1 MGEPGTQ
8 ENKQPSRE
16 PWWKSS
22 LAIALIGIAIPGATF
37 VQGWWQKNRELALQE
52 KQQLQQI
59 RTQYMGMLAEAGI
72 EGIEVLADFIADTEQ
87 DPTIRE
93 WAVKQR
99 DKARQKIE
107 DLNKRIETEQQNVKA
122 AQVAAEAA
130 LQREDETRQRLKA
143 IQAQA
148 RQDKAE
154 KEKAE
159 SEATAA
165 RAALTNAQAN
175 VSAKQG
181 KLARARET
189 LNGRPTLKADAAVYK
204 DVAQGGIP
212 RARQVN
218 GD

>member
-1 MGEPGTQ
+1 MGEQGTQ
-8 ENKQPSRE
+8 ENRQ

-22 LAIALIGIAIPGATF
+22 LAVALIGIAIPGATF

-52 KQQLQQI
+52 KQQMQQI
-59 RTQYMGMLAEAGI
+59 RTQYMGMLAEAGV
-72 EGIEVLADFIADTEQ
+72 EGVEVLADFIADTEQ

-189 LNGRPTLKADAAVYK
+189 LNGRPTLKADTTAYK
-204 DVAQGGIP
+204 DVAQSGLT
-212 RARQVN
+212 RARLIN

>member
-1 MGEPGTQ
+1 MGEQGTQ
-8 ENKQPSRE
+8 ETRQ

-22 LAIALIGIAIPGATF
+22 LALALIGIAIPGATF

-72 EGIEVLADFIADTEQ
+72 EGVEVLADFIADTEQ

-93 WAVKQR
+93 WAAKQR

-107 DLNKRIETEQQNVKA
+107 DLNKRIEAEQQNVKT
-122 AQVAAEAA
+122 AQVTAEAA
-130 LQREDETRQRLKA
+130 LQREEETRQRLKV

-159 SEATAA
+159 NEATAA

-189 LNGRPTLKADAAVYK
+189 LNGRPALKADAAAYK
-204 DVAQGGIP
+204 DVAQGGLT
-212 RARQVN
+212 RARLIN
-218 GD
+218 GN

>member
-1 MGEPGTQ
+1 MAGEGTQ
-8 ENKQPSRE
+8 ESKQ
-16 PWWKSS
+16 PWWKGS
-22 LAIALIGIAIPGATF
+22 LAIALIGIAIPAATF

-52 KQQLQQI
+52 KQQFQQI
-59 RTQYMGMLAEAGI
+59 RVQYMGMLAEAGI
-72 EGIEVLADFIADTEQ
+72 EGVEVLADFIADTEQ

-107 DLNKRIETEQQNVKA
+107 DLNKRIEAEQQNVKA

-130 LQREDETRQRLKA
+130 VQREDETRQRLKA

-159 SEATAA
+159 SEAAAA
-165 RAALTNAQAN
+165 RAALSNAQAT
-175 VSAKQG
+175 VSARQG

-189 LNGRPTLKADAAVYK
+189 LNGRPMLKVDASAYK
-204 DVAQGGIP
+204 DVTQSGITRG
-212 RARQVN
+212 RAAS

>member
-1 MGEPGTQ
+1 MGEQGTQ
-8 ENKQPSRE
+8 ENRQ

-22 LAIALIGIAIPGATF
+22 LVVALIGIAIPGATF

-52 KQQLQQI
+52 KQQMQQI
-59 RTQYMGMLAEAGI
+59 RSQYMGMLAEAGV
-72 EGIEVLADFIADTEQ
+72 EGVEVLADFIADTEQ

-107 DLNKRIETEQQNVKA
+107 DLNKRIETEQQNVKT

-130 LQREDETRQRLKA
+130 LQREEETRQRLKA
-143 IQAQA
+143 LQAQA

-154 KEKAE
+154 KDKAE
-159 SEATAA
+159 NEATAA

-175 VSAKQG
+175 VSTKQG
-181 KLARARET
+181 KLARSRET
-189 LNGRPTLKADAAVYK
+189 LNGRPTLKADAAAYK
-204 DVAQGGIP
+204 DITQSGIP

-218 GD
+218 SD

>member
-1 MGEPGTQ
+1 MAGEGTQ
-8 ENKQPSRE
+8 ESKQ
-16 PWWKSS
+16 PWWKGS
-22 LAIALIGIAIPGATF
+22 LAIALIGIAIPAATF

-52 KQQLQQI
+52 KQQFQQI
-59 RTQYMGMLAEAGI
+59 RMQYMGMLAEAGV
-72 EGIEVLADFIADTEQ
+72 EGVEVLADFIADTEQ

-107 DLNKRIETEQQNVKA
+107 DLNKRIEAEQQNVKT

-130 LQREDETRQRLKA
+130 VQREEETRQRLKA

-159 SEATAA
+159 SEAAAA
-165 RAALTNAQAN
+165 RAALSTAQAT
-175 VSAKQG
+175 VSARQG
-181 KLARARET
+181 KLSRARET
-189 LNGRPTLKADAAVYK
+189 LNGRPTLKADAAAYK
-204 DVAQGGIP
+204 DVTQSGTP
-212 RARQVN
+212 RSRAGN